1 MAVSKILPICAEK
14 IKTRLFQIIHLVI
27 LVHSKIFQSLLRFAE
42 LRFRQIKRKYIH
54 YTTLH
59 YNTIQLQYN
68 TMQYNTDCFRQV
80 ETIRWCT
87 KRKYIFKNRNCNILI
102 NVGCIFTSVIVFFSC
117 CIFLVRRLWEIEIF
131 V

>member
-59 YNTIQLQYN
+59 YNTIQYNYN
-68 TMQYNTDCFRQV
+68 TIQCNTIQTASDKLKLLDDAQNGSISSKIQTV
-80 ETIRWCT
+80 
-87 KRKYIFKNRNCNILI
+87 IF
-102 NVGCIFTSVIVFFSC
+102 
-117 CIFLVRRLWEIEIF
+117 
-131 V
+131 